1 MSFKKKSNGVGLQF
15 HQKMPVCGKTD
26 GNSIFLGRETHIPDR
41 LYIMVIY
48 ISFDEF
54 GSKSKGDSFTKNICS
69 R

>member
-1 MSFKKKSNGVGLQF
+1 MVLVFSSTKKCQF
-15 HQKMPVCGKTD
+15 VVKTD
-26 GNSIFLGRETHIPDR
+26 GNSIFLDRETHIPNR

-54 GSKSKGDSFTKNICS
+54 GSKSKGDNFTKKICS